1 MFFPE
6 TETDILEFIEENDVK
21 FIRMTFCDTFGNMRN
36 IAIMPRELHR
46 AVTVGIPFN
55 ATGLLEASH
64 QNLLLKPDTST
75 LSILPW
81 RPQSGRVVRFF
92 CTLYRM
98 DGTPYEGDLRRNLR
112 ETMKSI
118 QKQGYQCEMGT
129 RCEFYLFETDMEGK
143 PTRIPCDQGGYLDVA
158 PLDQC
163 ENTRREICLS
173 LEEMGLNPTTSCH
186 KHGPGQNE
194 IDFACSN
201 PLTAADN
208 MAHYKTVV
216 KTIAAQNGLYA
227 SFMPKPFP
235 DCSGSA
241 LKITISV
248 KKDGQSI
255 FGTSHENML
264 PEGRAFIAGILNRV
278 RDFTMFSNPTV
289 NSYER
294 FGLRAAPSHITW
306 SEENR
311 IPLIQLL
318 YAPGRETSIE
328 FRSADAYCNPYI
340 TFQMLLS
347 AGMAGIQNREE
358 LTDTMNAASDTAAFQ
373 TLPGSL
379 QESIELARNSSFVRS
394 ILPETLIR
402 DFADAMQKEVES
414 YHAARDSQEFCFE
427 RYF

>member
-1 MFFPE
+1 MFFS
-6 TETDILEFIEENDVK
+6 ETDLLEFIEENDVK
-21 FIRMTFCDTFGNMRN
+21 FIRMTFCDTFGNMKN

-46 AVTVGIPFN
+46 AITYGIPFN
-55 ATGLLEASH
+55 ATGLMESSH

-75 LSILPW
+75 LSTLPW

-92 CTLYRM
+92 CTLHRM
-98 DGTPYEGDLRRNLR
+98 DGTPYENDLRQNLR
-112 ETMKSI
+112 QTMNSI
-118 QKQGYQCEMGT
+118 QDQGYQCEMGT

-143 PTRIPCDQGGYLDVA
+143 PTRKPCDQGGYLDVA

-173 LEEMGLNPTTSCH
+173 LDEMGLNPTTSCH
-186 KHGPGQNE
+186 KQGPGQNE

-208 MAHYKTVV
+208 MVHYKTVV
-216 KTIAAQNGLYA
+216 KTIAAQNGFYA

-241 LKITISV
+241 LKITLTM
-248 KKDGQSI
+248 KKEDQSI
-255 FGTSHENML
+255 FGTSPDTML

-278 RDFTMFSNPTV
+278 REFTMFSNPTV

-294 FGLRAAPSHITW
+294 FGLRAAPSSISW

-311 IPLIQLL
+311 LPLIQLL
-318 YAPGRETSIE
+318 YSPGRDASIE

-347 AGMAGIQNREE
+347 AGMAGIQNQEE
-358 LTDTMNAASDTAAFQ
+358 LSDTMNAANDASASR
-373 TLPGSL
+373 TLPHSL
-379 QESIELARNSSFVRS
+379 LESIDLARNSAFVHS
-394 ILPETLIR
+394 VLPEALIR
-402 DFADAMQKEVES
+402 DFSAAMEEEVRA
-414 YHAARDSQEFCFE
+414 YQQAKDPQAFCFDQ
-427 RYF
+427 YF

>member
-1 MFFPE
+1 MFFSE
-6 TETDILEFIEENDVK
+6 DDVLEFIEENDVK
-21 FIRMTFCDTFGNMRN
+21 FIRLTFCDTFGNMKN

-46 AVTVGIPFN
+46 AIVDGIPFN
-55 ATGLLEASH
+55 ATDLLESSH
-64 QNLLLKPDTST
+64 QNLLLKPDIST
-75 LSILPW
+75 LSVLPW

-118 QKQGYQCEMGT
+118 QEHGYQCEMGT
-129 RCEFYLFETDMEGK
+129 RCEFYLFETDMQGK
-143 PTRIPCDQGGYLDVA
+143 PTRTPCDQGGYLDVA
-158 PLDQC
+158 PLDKC

-173 LEEMGLNPTTSCH
+173 LDEMGLNPTTSCH

-201 PLTAADN
+201 ALTAADN
-208 MAHYKTVV
+208 MVHYKTVV
-216 KTIAAQNGLYA
+216 KTIASQNGFYA

-248 KKDGQSI
+248 KKDDASI
-255 FGTSHENML
+255 FGTSHKSML

-278 RDFTMFSNPTV
+278 REFTMFSNPTI

-294 FGLRAAPSHITW
+294 FGLRAAPSHINW

-318 YAPGRETSIE
+318 YAPGRDGSIE
-328 FRSADAYCNPYI
+328 FRSADPYCNPYI

-347 AGMAGIQNREE
+347 AGMAGIQNGEE
-358 LTDTMNAASDTAAFQ
+358 LSDTMNAANASSAFP
-373 TLPGSL
+373 TLPSSL
-379 QESIELARNSSFVRS
+379 EESIRLAQNSSFVHAV
-394 ILPETLIR
+394 LPETLIQ
-402 DFADAMQKEVES
+402 DYAAAMEQQVTA
-414 YHAARDSQEFCFE
+414 YHAAQDSQACCFD

>member
-1 MFFPE
+1 MFFSE
-6 TETDILEFIEENDVK
+6 DDVLEFIEENDVK
-21 FIRMTFCDTFGNMRN
+21 FIRLTFCDTFGNMKN

-46 AVTVGIPFN
+46 AIVDGIPFN
-55 ATGLLEASH
+55 ATDLLESSH
-64 QNLLLKPDTST
+64 QNLLLKPDIST
-75 LSILPW
+75 LSVLPW

-118 QKQGYQCEMGT
+118 QEHGYQCEMGT
-129 RCEFYLFETDMEGK
+129 RCEFYLFETDMQGK
-143 PTRIPCDQGGYLDVA
+143 PTRTPCDQGGYLDVA
-158 PLDQC
+158 PLDKC
-163 ENTRREICLS
+163 ENPRREICLS
-173 LEEMGLNPTTSCH
+173 LDEMGLNPTTSCH

-201 PLTAADN
+201 ALTAADN
-208 MAHYKTVV
+208 MVHYKTVV
-216 KTIAAQNGLYA
+216 KTIASQNGFYA

-248 KKDGQSI
+248 KKDDASI
-255 FGTSHENML
+255 FGTSHKSML

-278 RDFTMFSNPTV
+278 REFTMFSNPTI

-294 FGLRAAPSHITW
+294 FGLRAAPSHINW

-318 YAPGRETSIE
+318 YAPGRDGSIE
-328 FRSADAYCNPYI
+328 FRSADPYCNPYI

-347 AGMAGIQNREE
+347 AGMAGIQNGEE
-358 LTDTMNAASDTAAFQ
+358 LTDTMNAANASSAFP
-373 TLPGSL
+373 TLPSSL
-379 QESIELARNSSFVRS
+379 EESIRLAQNSSFVHAV
-394 ILPETLIR
+394 LPETLIQ
-402 DFADAMQKEVES
+402 DYAAAMEQQVTA
-414 YHAARDSQEFCFE
+414 YHAAQDSQAFCFD

>member
-1 MFFPE
+1 MFFSE
-6 TETDILEFIEENDVK
+6 DDVLEFIEENDVK
-21 FIRMTFCDTFGNMRN
+21 FIRLTFCDTFGNMKN

-46 AVTVGIPFN
+46 AIVDGIPFN
-55 ATGLLEASH
+55 ATDLLESSH
-64 QNLLLKPDTST
+64 QNLLLKPDIST
-75 LSILPW
+75 LSVLPW

-118 QKQGYQCEMGT
+118 QEHGYQCEMGT
-129 RCEFYLFETDMEGK
+129 RCEFYLFETDMQGK
-143 PTRIPCDQGGYLDVA
+143 PTRTPCDQGGYLDVA
-158 PLDQC
+158 PLDKC

-173 LEEMGLNPTTSCH
+173 LDEMGLNPTTSCH

-201 PLTAADN
+201 ALTAADN
-208 MAHYKTVV
+208 MVHYKTVV
-216 KTIAAQNGLYA
+216 KTIASQNGFYA

-248 KKDGQSI
+248 KKDDASI
-255 FGTSHENML
+255 FGTSHKSML

-278 RDFTMFSNPTV
+278 REFTMFSNPTI

-294 FGLRAAPSHITW
+294 FGLRAAPSHINW

-318 YAPGRETSIE
+318 YAPGRDGSIE
-328 FRSADAYCNPYI
+328 FRSADPYCNPYI

-347 AGMAGIQNREE
+347 AGMAGIQNNEE
-358 LTDTMNAASDTAAFQ
+358 LSDTMNAANASSAFP
-373 TLPGSL
+373 TLPSSL
-379 QESIELARNSSFVRS
+379 EESIRLAQNSSFVHAV
-394 ILPETLIR
+394 LPETLIQ
-402 DFADAMQKEVES
+402 DYAAAMEQQVTA
-414 YHAARDSQEFCFE
+414 YHAAQDPQAFCFD

>member
-1 MFFPE
+1 MFFS
-6 TETDILEFIEENDVK
+6 ETDLLEFIEENDVK
-21 FIRMTFCDTFGNMRN
+21 FIRMTFCDTFGNMKN

-46 AVTVGIPFN
+46 AITYCSPFN
-55 ATGLLEASH
+55 ATGLLVSSP
-64 QNLLLKPDTST
+64 QNLLLKPDTSA
-75 LSILPW
+75 LSTLPW

-92 CTLYRM
+92 CTLHRM
-98 DGTPYEGDLRRNLR
+98 DGTPYENDLRQNLR
-112 ETMKSI
+112 QTMKSI
-118 QKQGYQCEMGT
+118 QDQGYQCEMGT

-143 PTRIPCDQGGYLDVA
+143 PTRKPCDQGGYLDVA

-173 LEEMGLNPTTSCH
+173 LDEMGLNPTTSCH
-186 KHGPGQNE
+186 KQGPGQNE

-208 MAHYKTVV
+208 MVHYKTVV
-216 KTIAAQNGLYA
+216 KTIAAQNGFYA

-241 LKITISV
+241 LKITLTM
-248 KKDGQSI
+248 KKEDQSI
-255 FGTSHENML
+255 FGTSPDTML

-278 RDFTMFSNPTV
+278 REFTMFSNPTV

-294 FGLRAAPSHITW
+294 FGLRAAPSSISW

-318 YAPGRETSIE
+318 YSPGRDASIE

-347 AGMAGIQNREE
+347 AGMAGIQNQEE
-358 LTDTMNAASDTAAFQ
+358 LSDTMNAANDASASR
-373 TLPGSL
+373 TLPHSL
-379 QESIELARNSSFVRS
+379 LESIDLARNSAFVHS
-394 ILPETLIR
+394 VLPEALIR
-402 DFADAMQKEVES
+402 DFSAAMEEEVRA
-414 YHAARDSQEFCFE
+414 YQQAKDPQAFCFDK
-427 RYF
+427 YF

>member
-1 MFFPE
+1 MFFSE
-6 TETDILEFIEENDVK
+6 DDVLEFIEENDVK
-21 FIRMTFCDTFGNMRN
+21 FIRLTFCDTFGNMKN

-46 AVTVGIPFN
+46 AIVDGIPFN
-55 ATGLLEASH
+55 ATDLLESSH
-64 QNLLLKPDTST
+64 QNLLLKPDIST
-75 LSILPW
+75 LSVLPW

-118 QKQGYQCEMGT
+118 QEHGYQCEMGT
-129 RCEFYLFETDMEGK
+129 RCEFYLFETDMQGK
-143 PTRIPCDQGGYLDVA
+143 PTRTPCDQGGYLDVA
-158 PLDQC
+158 PLDKC

-173 LEEMGLNPTTSCH
+173 LDEMGLNPTTSCH

-201 PLTAADN
+201 ALTAADN
-208 MAHYKTVV
+208 MVHYKTVV
-216 KTIAAQNGLYA
+216 KTIASQNGFYA

-248 KKDGQSI
+248 KKDDASI
-255 FGTSHENML
+255 FGTSHKSML

-278 RDFTMFSNPTV
+278 REFTMFSNPTI

-294 FGLRAAPSHITW
+294 FGLRAAPSHINW

-318 YAPGRETSIE
+318 YAPGRDGSIE
-328 FRSADAYCNPYI
+328 FRSADPYCNPYI

-347 AGMAGIQNREE
+347 AGMAGIQNGEE
-358 LTDTMNAASDTAAFQ
+358 LTDTMNAANASSAFP
-373 TLPGSL
+373 TLPRSL
-379 QESIELARNSSFVRS
+379 EESIRLAQNSSFVHAV
-394 ILPETLIR
+394 LPETLIQ
-402 DFADAMQKEVES
+402 DYAAAMEQQVAA
-414 YHAARDSQEFCFE
+414 YHAAQDSQAFCFD

>member
-1 MFFPE
+1 MFFSE
-6 TETDILEFIEENDVK
+6 DDVLEFIEENDVK
-21 FIRMTFCDTFGNMRN
+21 FIRLTFCDTFGNMKN

-46 AVTVGIPFN
+46 AIVDGIPFN
-55 ATGLLEASH
+55 ATDLLESSH
-64 QNLLLKPDTST
+64 QNLLLKPDIST
-75 LSILPW
+75 LSVLPW

-118 QKQGYQCEMGT
+118 QEHGYQCEMGT
-129 RCEFYLFETDMEGK
+129 RCEFYLFETDMQGK
-143 PTRIPCDQGGYLDVA
+143 PTRTPCDQGGYLDVA
-158 PLDQC
+158 PLDKC

-173 LEEMGLNPTTSCH
+173 LDEMGLNPTTSCH

-201 PLTAADN
+201 ALTAADN
-208 MAHYKTVV
+208 MVHYKTVV
-216 KTIAAQNGLYA
+216 KTIASQNGFYA

-248 KKDGQSI
+248 KKGDASI
-255 FGTSHENML
+255 FGTSHKSML

-278 RDFTMFSNPTV
+278 REFTMFSNPTI

-294 FGLRAAPSHITW
+294 FGLRAAPSHINW

-318 YAPGRETSIE
+318 YAPGRDGSIE
-328 FRSADAYCNPYI
+328 FRSADPYCNPYI

-347 AGMAGIQNREE
+347 AGMAGIRNNEE
-358 LTDTMNAASDTAAFQ
+358 LSDTMNAANASSAFP
-373 TLPGSL
+373 TLPSSL
-379 QESIELARNSSFVRS
+379 EESIRLAQNSSFVHAV
-394 ILPETLIR
+394 LPETLIQ
-402 DFADAMQKEVES
+402 DFAAAMEQQVAA
-414 YHAARDSQEFCFE
+414 YHAAQDSQAFCFD

>member
-1 MFFPE
+1 MFFS
-6 TETDILEFIEENDVK
+6 ETDLLEFIEENDVK
-21 FIRMTFCDTFGNMRN
+21 FIRMTFCDTFGNMKN

-46 AVTVGIPFN
+46 AITYGIPFN
-55 ATGLLEASH
+55 ATGLMESSH

-75 LSILPW
+75 LSTLPW

-92 CTLYRM
+92 CTLHRM
-98 DGTPYEGDLRRNLR
+98 DGTPYENDLRQNLR
-112 ETMKSI
+112 QTMKSI
-118 QKQGYQCEMGT
+118 QDQGYQCEMGT

-143 PTRIPCDQGGYLDVA
+143 PTRKPCDQGGYLDVA

-173 LEEMGLNPTTSCH
+173 LDEMGLNPTTSCH
-186 KHGPGQNE
+186 KQGPGQNE

-208 MAHYKTVV
+208 MVHYKTVV
-216 KTIAAQNGLYA
+216 KTIAAQNGFYA

-241 LKITISV
+241 LKITLTM
-248 KKDGQSI
+248 KKEDQSI
-255 FGTSHENML
+255 FGTSPDTML

-278 RDFTMFSNPTV
+278 REFTMFSNPTV

-294 FGLRAAPSHITW
+294 FGLRAAPSSISW

-318 YAPGRETSIE
+318 YSPGRDASIE

-347 AGMAGIQNREE
+347 AGMAGIQNQEE
-358 LTDTMNAASDTAAFQ
+358 LSDTMNAANDASASR
-373 TLPGSL
+373 TLPHSL
-379 QESIELARNSSFVRS
+379 LESIDLARNSAFVHS
-394 ILPETLIR
+394 VLPEALIR
-402 DFADAMQKEVES
+402 DFSAAMEEEVRA
-414 YHAARDSQEFCFE
+414 YQQAKDPQAFCFDQ
-427 RYF
+427 YF

>member
-1 MFFPE
+1 MFFSE
-6 TETDILEFIEENDVK
+6 DDVLEFIEENDVK
-21 FIRMTFCDTFGNMRN
+21 FIRLTFCDTFGNMKN

-46 AVTVGIPFN
+46 AIVDGIPFN
-55 ATGLLEASH
+55 ATDLLESSH
-64 QNLLLKPDTST
+64 QNLLLKPDIST
-75 LSILPW
+75 LSVLPW

-118 QKQGYQCEMGT
+118 QEHGYQCEMGT
-129 RCEFYLFETDMEGK
+129 RCEFYLFETDMQGK
-143 PTRIPCDQGGYLDVA
+143 PTRTPCDQGGYLDVA
-158 PLDQC
+158 PLDKC

-173 LEEMGLNPTTSCH
+173 LDEMGLNPTTSCH

-201 PLTAADN
+201 ALTAADN
-208 MAHYKTVV
+208 MVHYKTVV
-216 KTIAAQNGLYA
+216 KTIASQNGFYA

-248 KKDGQSI
+248 KKGDASI
-255 FGTSHENML
+255 FGTSHKSML
-264 PEGRAFIAGILNRV
+264 PVGRAFIAGILNRV
-278 RDFTMFSNPTV
+278 REFTMFSNPTI

-294 FGLRAAPSHITW
+294 FGLRAAPSHINW

-318 YAPGRETSIE
+318 YAPGRDGSIE
-328 FRSADAYCNPYI
+328 FRSADPYCNPYI

-347 AGMAGIQNREE
+347 AGMAGIQNGEE
-358 LTDTMNAASDTAAFQ
+358 LTDTMNAANASSAFP

-379 QESIELARNSSFVRS
+379 EESIRLAQNSSFVHAV
-394 ILPETLIR
+394 LPETLIQ
-402 DFADAMQKEVES
+402 DFAAAMEQQVAA
-414 YHAARDSQEFCFE
+414 YHAAQDSQTFCFD

>member
-1 MFFPE
+1 MFFS
-6 TETDILEFIEENDVK
+6 ETDLLEFIEENDVK
-21 FIRMTFCDTFGNMRN
+21 FIRMTFCDTFGNMKN

-46 AVTVGIPFN
+46 AITYGIPFN
-55 ATGLLEASH
+55 ATGLMESSH

-75 LSILPW
+75 LSTLPW

-98 DGTPYEGDLRRNLR
+98 DGTPYENDLRQNLR
-112 ETMKSI
+112 QTMKSI
-118 QKQGYQCEMGT
+118 QNQGYQCEMGT

-143 PTRIPCDQGGYLDVA
+143 PTRKPCDQGGYLDVA

-173 LEEMGLNPTTSCH
+173 LDEMGLNPTTSCH
-186 KHGPGQNE
+186 KQGPGQNE

-208 MAHYKTVV
+208 MVHYKTVV
-216 KTIAAQNGLYA
+216 KTIAAQNGFYA

-241 LKITISV
+241 LKITLTM
-248 KKDGQSI
+248 KKEDQSI
-255 FGTSHENML
+255 FGTSPDTML

-278 RDFTMFSNPTV
+278 REFTMFSNPTV

-294 FGLRAAPSHITW
+294 FGLRAAPSSISW

-318 YAPGRETSIE
+318 YSPGRDASIE

-347 AGMAGIQNREE
+347 AGMAGIQNQEE
-358 LTDTMNAASDTAAFQ
+358 LSDTMNAANDASASR
-373 TLPGSL
+373 TLPHSL
-379 QESIELARNSSFVRS
+379 LESIDLARNSAFVHS
-394 ILPETLIR
+394 VLPEALIR
-402 DFADAMQKEVES
+402 DFSAAMEEEVRA
-414 YHAARDSQEFCFE
+414 YQQAKDPQAFCFDQ
-427 RYF
+427 YF

>member
-1 MFFPE
+1 MFFSE
-6 TETDILEFIEENDVK
+6 DDVLEFIEENDVK
-21 FIRMTFCDTFGNMRN
+21 FIRLTFCDTFGNMKN

-46 AVTVGIPFN
+46 AIVDGIPFN
-55 ATGLLEASH
+55 ATDLLESSH
-64 QNLLLKPDTST
+64 QNLLLKPDIST
-75 LSILPW
+75 LSVLPW

-118 QKQGYQCEMGT
+118 QEHGYQCEMGT
-129 RCEFYLFETDMEGK
+129 RCEFYLFETDMQGK
-143 PTRIPCDQGGYLDVA
+143 PTRTPCDQGGYLDVA
-158 PLDQC
+158 PLDKC

-173 LEEMGLNPTTSCH
+173 LDKMGLNPTTSCH

-201 PLTAADN
+201 ALTAADN
-208 MAHYKTVV
+208 MVHYKTVV
-216 KTIAAQNGLYA
+216 KTIASQNGFYA

-248 KKDGQSI
+248 KKDDASI
-255 FGTSHENML
+255 FGTSHKSML

-278 RDFTMFSNPTV
+278 REFTMFSNPTI

-294 FGLRAAPSHITW
+294 FGLRAAPSHINW

-318 YAPGRETSIE
+318 YAPGRDGSIE
-328 FRSADAYCNPYI
+328 FRSADPYCNPYI

-347 AGMAGIQNREE
+347 AGMAGIQNGEE
-358 LTDTMNAASDTAAFQ
+358 LSDTMNAANASSAFP
-373 TLPGSL
+373 TLPSSL
-379 QESIELARNSSFVRS
+379 EESIRLAQNSSFVHAV
-394 ILPETLIR
+394 LPETLIQ
-402 DFADAMQKEVES
+402 DYAAAMEQQVTA
-414 YHAARDSQEFCFE
+414 YHAAQDSQAFCFD

>member
-1 MFFPE
+1 MFFSE
-6 TETDILEFIEENDVK
+6 DDVLEFIEENDVK
-21 FIRMTFCDTFGNMRN
+21 FIRLTFCDTFGNMKN

-46 AVTVGIPFN
+46 AIVDGIPFN
-55 ATGLLEASH
+55 ATDLLESSH
-64 QNLLLKPDTST
+64 QNLLLKPDIST
-75 LSILPW
+75 LSVLPW

-118 QKQGYQCEMGT
+118 QEHGYQCEMGT
-129 RCEFYLFETDMEGK
+129 RCEFYLFETDMQGK
-143 PTRIPCDQGGYLDVA
+143 PTRTPCDQGGYLDVA
-158 PLDQC
+158 PLDKC

-173 LEEMGLNPTTSCH
+173 LDEMGLNPTTSCH

-201 PLTAADN
+201 ALTAADN
-208 MAHYKTVV
+208 MVHYKTVV
-216 KTIAAQNGLYA
+216 KTIASQNGFYA

-248 KKDGQSI
+248 KKGDASI
-255 FGTSHENML
+255 FGTSHKSML

-278 RDFTMFSNPTV
+278 REFTMFSNPTI

-294 FGLRAAPSHITW
+294 FGLRAAPSHINW

-318 YAPGRETSIE
+318 YAPGRDGSIE
-328 FRSADAYCNPYI
+328 FRSADPYCNPYI

-347 AGMAGIQNREE
+347 AGMAGIQNGEE
-358 LTDTMNAASDTAAFQ
+358 LTDTMNAANASSAFP
-373 TLPGSL
+373 TLPRSL
-379 QESIELARNSSFVRS
+379 EESIRLAQNSSFVHAV
-394 ILPETLIR
+394 LPETLIQ
-402 DFADAMQKEVES
+402 DFAAAMEQQVAA
-414 YHAARDSQEFCFE
+414 YHAAQDSQTFCFD

>member
-1 MFFPE
+1 MFFSE
-6 TETDILEFIEENDVK
+6 DDVLEFIEENDVK
-21 FIRMTFCDTFGNMRN
+21 FIRLTFCDTFGNMKN

-46 AVTVGIPFN
+46 AIVDGIPFN
-55 ATGLLEASH
+55 ATDLLESSH
-64 QNLLLKPDTST
+64 QNLLLKPDIST
-75 LSILPW
+75 LSVLPW

-118 QKQGYQCEMGT
+118 QEHGYQCEMGT
-129 RCEFYLFETDMEGK
+129 RCEFYLFETDMQGK
-143 PTRIPCDQGGYLDVA
+143 PTRTPCDQGGYLDVA
-158 PLDQC
+158 PLDKC
-163 ENTRREICLS
+163 ENTRRAICLS
-173 LEEMGLNPTTSCH
+173 LDEMGLNPTTSCH

-201 PLTAADN
+201 ALTAADN
-208 MAHYKTVV
+208 MVHYKTVV
-216 KTIAAQNGLYA
+216 KTIASQNGFYA

-248 KKDGQSI
+248 KKDDASI
-255 FGTSHENML
+255 FGTSHKSML

-278 RDFTMFSNPTV
+278 REFTMFSNPTI

-294 FGLRAAPSHITW
+294 FGLRAAPSHINW

-318 YAPGRETSIE
+318 YAPGRDGSIE
-328 FRSADAYCNPYI
+328 FRSADPYCNPYI

-347 AGMAGIQNREE
+347 AGMAGIQNGEE
-358 LTDTMNAASDTAAFQ
+358 LTDTMNAANASSAFP
-373 TLPGSL
+373 TLPSSL
-379 QESIELARNSSFVRS
+379 EESIRLAQNSSFVHAV
-394 ILPETLIR
+394 LPETLIQ
-402 DFADAMQKEVES
+402 DYAAAMEQQVTA
-414 YHAARDSQEFCFE
+414 YHAAQDSQAFCFD

>member
-1 MFFPE
+1 MFFSE
-6 TETDILEFIEENDVK
+6 DDVLEFIEENDVK
-21 FIRMTFCDTFGNMRN
+21 FIRLTFCDTFGNMKN

-46 AVTVGIPFN
+46 AIVDGIPFN
-55 ATGLLEASH
+55 ATDLLESSH
-64 QNLLLKPDTST
+64 QNLLLKPDIST
-75 LSILPW
+75 LSVLPW

-118 QKQGYQCEMGT
+118 QEHGYQCEMGT
-129 RCEFYLFETDMEGK
+129 RCEFYLFETDMQGK
-143 PTRIPCDQGGYLDVA
+143 PTRTPCDQGGYLDVA
-158 PLDQC
+158 PLDKC

-173 LEEMGLNPTTSCH
+173 LDEMGLNPTTSCH

-201 PLTAADN
+201 ALTAADN
-208 MAHYKTVV
+208 MVHYKTVV
-216 KTIAAQNGLYA
+216 KTIASQNGFYA

-248 KKDGQSI
+248 KKGDASI
-255 FGTSHENML
+255 FGTSHKSML

-278 RDFTMFSNPTV
+278 REFTMFSNPTI

-294 FGLRAAPSHITW
+294 FGLRAAPSHINW

-318 YAPGRETSIE
+318 YAPGRDGSIE
-328 FRSADAYCNPYI
+328 FRSADPYCNPYI

-347 AGMAGIQNREE
+347 AGMAGIQNGEE
-358 LTDTMNAASDTAAFQ
+358 LTDTMNAANASSAFP
-373 TLPGSL
+373 TLPSSL
-379 QESIELARNSSFVRS
+379 EESIRLAQNSSFVHAV
-394 ILPETLIR
+394 LPETLIQ
-402 DFADAMQKEVES
+402 DFAAAMEQQVAA
-414 YHAARDSQEFCFE
+414 YHAAQDSQAFCFD

>member
-1 MFFPE
+1 MFFSE
-6 TETDILEFIEENDVK
+6 DDVLEFIEENDVK
-21 FIRMTFCDTFGNMRN
+21 FIRLTFCDTFGNMKN

-46 AVTVGIPFN
+46 AIVDGIPFN
-55 ATGLLEASH
+55 ATDLLESSH
-64 QNLLLKPDTST
+64 QNLLLKPDIST
-75 LSILPW
+75 LSVLPW

-118 QKQGYQCEMGT
+118 QEHGYQCEMGT
-129 RCEFYLFETDMEGK
+129 RCEFYLFETDMQGK
-143 PTRIPCDQGGYLDVA
+143 PTRTPCDQGGYLDVA
-158 PLDQC
+158 PLDKC

-173 LEEMGLNPTTSCH
+173 LDEMGLNPTTSCH

-201 PLTAADN
+201 ALTAADN
-208 MAHYKTVV
+208 MVHYKTVV
-216 KTIAAQNGLYA
+216 KTIASQNGFYA

-248 KKDGQSI
+248 KKGDASI
-255 FGTSHENML
+255 FGTSHKSML

-278 RDFTMFSNPTV
+278 REFTMFSNPTI

-294 FGLRAAPSHITW
+294 FGLRAAPSHINW

-318 YAPGRETSIE
+318 YAPGRDGSIE
-328 FRSADAYCNPYI
+328 FRSADPYCNPYI

-347 AGMAGIQNREE
+347 AGMAGIQNGEE
-358 LTDTMNAASDTAAFQ
+358 LTDTMNAANASSAFP
-373 TLPGSL
+373 TLPRSL
-379 QESIELARNSSFVRS
+379 EESIRLAQNSSFVHAV
-394 ILPETLIR
+394 LPETLIQ
-402 DFADAMQKEVES
+402 DFAAAMEQQVAA
-414 YHAARDSQEFCFE
+414 YHATQDPQAFCFD

>member
-1 MFFPE
+1 MFFSE
-6 TETDILEFIEENDVK
+6 DDVLEFIEENDVK
-21 FIRMTFCDTFGNMRN
+21 FIRLTFCDTFGNMKN

-46 AVTVGIPFN
+46 AIVDGIPFN
-55 ATGLLEASH
+55 ATDLLESSH
-64 QNLLLKPDTST
+64 QNLLLKPDIST
-75 LSILPW
+75 LSVLPW

-118 QKQGYQCEMGT
+118 QEHGYQCEMGT
-129 RCEFYLFETDMEGK
+129 RCEFYLFETDMQGK
-143 PTRIPCDQGGYLDVA
+143 PTRTPCDQGGYLDVA
-158 PLDQC
+158 PLDKC

-173 LEEMGLNPTTSCH
+173 LDEMGLNPTTSCH

-201 PLTAADN
+201 ALTAADN
-208 MAHYKTVV
+208 MVHYKTVV
-216 KTIAAQNGLYA
+216 KTIASQNGFYA

-248 KKDGQSI
+248 KKGDASI
-255 FGTSHENML
+255 FGTSHKSML

-278 RDFTMFSNPTV
+278 REFTMFSNPTI

-294 FGLRAAPSHITW
+294 FGLRAAPSHINW

-318 YAPGRETSIE
+318 YAPGRDGSIE
-328 FRSADAYCNPYI
+328 FRSADPYCNPYI

-347 AGMAGIQNREE
+347 AGMAGIQNGEE
-358 LTDTMNAASDTAAFQ
+358 LTDTMNAANASSAFP

-379 QESIELARNSSFVRS
+379 EESIRLAQNSSFVHAV
-394 ILPETLIR
+394 LPETLIQ
-402 DFADAMQKEVES
+402 DFAAAMEQQVAA
-414 YHAARDSQEFCFE
+414 YHAAQDSQTFCFD

>member
-1 MFFPE
+1 MFFSE
-6 TETDILEFIEENDVK
+6 DDVLEFIEENDVK
-21 FIRMTFCDTFGNMRN
+21 FIRLTFCDTFGNMKN

-46 AVTVGIPFN
+46 AIVDGIPFN
-55 ATGLLEASH
+55 ATDLLESSH
-64 QNLLLKPDTST
+64 QNLLLKPDIST
-75 LSILPW
+75 LSVLPW

-118 QKQGYQCEMGT
+118 QEHGYQCEMGT
-129 RCEFYLFETDMEGK
+129 RCEFYLFETDMQGK
-143 PTRIPCDQGGYLDVA
+143 PTRTPCDQGGYLDVA
-158 PLDQC
+158 PLDKC

-173 LEEMGLNPTTSCH
+173 LDEMGLNPTTSCH

-201 PLTAADN
+201 ALTAADN
-208 MAHYKTVV
+208 MVHYKTVV
-216 KTIAAQNGLYA
+216 KTIASQNGFYA

-248 KKDGQSI
+248 KKGDASI
-255 FGTSHENML
+255 FGTSHKSML

-278 RDFTMFSNPTV
+278 REFTMFSNPTI

-294 FGLRAAPSHITW
+294 FGLRAAPSHINW

-318 YAPGRETSIE
+318 YAPGRDGSIE
-328 FRSADAYCNPYI
+328 FRSADPYCNPYI

-347 AGMAGIQNREE
+347 AGMAGIQNGEE
-358 LTDTMNAASDTAAFQ
+358 LTDTMNAANASSVFP
-373 TLPGSL
+373 TLPRSL
-379 QESIELARNSSFVRS
+379 EESIRLAQNSSFVHAV
-394 ILPETLIR
+394 LPETLIQ
-402 DFADAMQKEVES
+402 DFAAAMEQQVAA
-414 YHAARDSQEFCFE
+414 YHAAQDPQAFCFD

>member
-1 MFFPE
+1 MFFS
-6 TETDILEFIEENDVK
+6 ETDLLEFIEENDVK
-21 FIRMTFCDTFGNMRN
+21 FIRMTFCDTFGNMKN

-46 AVTVGIPFN
+46 AITYGIPFH
-55 ATGLLEASH
+55 ATGLMESSH

-75 LSILPW
+75 LSTLPW

-92 CTLYRM
+92 CTLHRM
-98 DGTPYEGDLRRNLR
+98 DGTPYENDLRQNLR
-112 ETMKSI
+112 QTMKSI
-118 QKQGYQCEMGT
+118 QNQGYQCEMGT

-143 PTRIPCDQGGYLDVA
+143 PTRKPCDQGGYLDVA

-173 LEEMGLNPTTSCH
+173 LDEMGLNPTTSCH
-186 KHGPGQNE
+186 KQGPGQNE

-208 MAHYKTVV
+208 MVHYKTVV
-216 KTIAAQNGLYA
+216 KTIAAQNGFYA

-241 LKITISV
+241 LKITLTM
-248 KKDGQSI
+248 KKEDQSI
-255 FGTSHENML
+255 FGTSPDTML

-278 RDFTMFSNPTV
+278 REFTMFSNPTV

-294 FGLRAAPSHITW
+294 FGLRAAPSSISW

-318 YAPGRETSIE
+318 YSPGRDASIE

-347 AGMAGIQNREE
+347 AGMAGIQNQEE
-358 LTDTMNAASDTAAFQ
+358 LSDTMNAANDASASR
-373 TLPGSL
+373 TLPHSL
-379 QESIELARNSSFVRS
+379 LESIDLARNSAFVHS
-394 ILPETLIR
+394 VLPEALIR
-402 DFADAMQKEVES
+402 DFSAAMEEEVRA
-414 YHAARDSQEFCFE
+414 YQQAKDPQAFCFDQ
-427 RYF
+427 YF

>member
-1 MFFPE
+1 MFFS
-6 TETDILEFIEENDVK
+6 ETDLLEFIEENDVK
-21 FIRMTFCDTFGNMRN
+21 FIRMTFCDTFGNMKN

-46 AVTVGIPFN
+46 AITYGIPFN
-55 ATGLLEASH
+55 ATGLMESSH

-75 LSILPW
+75 LSTLPW

-92 CTLYRM
+92 CTLHRM
-98 DGTPYEGDLRRNLR
+98 DGTPYENDLRQNLR
-112 ETMKSI
+112 QTMKSI
-118 QKQGYQCEMGT
+118 QDQGYQCEMGT
-129 RCEFYLFETDMEGK
+129 RCEFYLYETDMEGK
-143 PTRIPCDQGGYLDVA
+143 PTRKPCDQGGYLDVA

-173 LEEMGLNPTTSCH
+173 LDEMGLNPTTSCH
-186 KHGPGQNE
+186 KQGPGQNE

-208 MAHYKTVV
+208 MVHYKTVV
-216 KTIAAQNGLYA
+216 KTIAAQNGFYA

-241 LKITISV
+241 LKITLTM
-248 KKDGQSI
+248 KKEDQSI
-255 FGTSHENML
+255 FGTSPDTML

-278 RDFTMFSNPTV
+278 REFTMFSNPTV

-294 FGLRAAPSHITW
+294 FGLRAAPSSISW

-318 YAPGRETSIE
+318 YSPGRDASIE

-347 AGMAGIQNREE
+347 AGMAGIQNQEE
-358 LTDTMNAASDTAAFQ
+358 LSDTMNAANDASASR
-373 TLPGSL
+373 TLPHSL
-379 QESIELARNSSFVRS
+379 LESIDLARNSAFVHS
-394 ILPETLIR
+394 VLPEALIR
-402 DFADAMQKEVES
+402 DFSAAMEEEVRA
-414 YHAARDSQEFCFE
+414 YQQAKDPQAFCFDQS
-427 RYF
+427 F

>member
-1 MFFPE
+1 MFFS
-6 TETDILEFIEENDVK
+6 ETDLSDFIEENDVK
-21 FIRMTFCDTFGNMRN
+21 FIRMTFCDTFGNMKN

-46 AVTVGIPFN
+46 AITDGIPFN

-92 CTLYRM
+92 CKLYHM

-112 ETMKSI
+112 ETMKSL
-118 QKQGYQCEMGT
+118 QNQGYQCEMGT

-143 PTRIPCDQGGYLDVA
+143 PTKKPCDQGGYLDVA
-158 PLDQC
+158 PLDKC

-216 KTIAAQNGLYA
+216 KTIAAQNGFYD
-227 SFMPKPFP
+227 SFMPKPFK
-235 DCSGSA
+235 DCSGSG
-241 LKITISV
+241 LKITLCI
-248 KKDGQSI
+248 KKDDKSI
-255 FGTSHENML
+255 YGNCHEAL
-264 PEGRAFIAGILNRV
+264 TPEGRAFIAGILNRV
-278 RDFTMFSNPTV
+278 REFTMFSNPTI
-289 NSYER
+289 NSYDR
-294 FGLRAAPSHITW
+294 FGYRAAPSRINW

-311 IPLIQLL
+311 IPLVQLL
-318 YAPGRETSIE
+318 YAPGRDGSIE

-347 AGMAGIQNREE
+347 AGMAGIQNNEE
-358 LTDTMNAASDTAAFQ
+358 LSDNMNAANENSAIP
-373 TLPGSL
+373 TLPHSL
-379 QESIELARNSSFVRS
+379 EESIQLAQESEFVRNTVPKA
-394 ILPETLIR
+394 ILH
-402 DFADAMQKEVES
+402 DFSAAMQKEVDA
-414 YHAARDSQEFCFE
+414 YHLAKDPEAFCFD

>member
-1 MFFPE
+1 MFFSE
-6 TETDILEFIEENDVK
+6 DDVLEFIEENDVK
-21 FIRMTFCDTFGNMRN
+21 FIRLTFCDTFGNMKN

-46 AVTVGIPFN
+46 AIVDGIPFN
-55 ATGLLEASH
+55 ATDLLESSH
-64 QNLLLKPDTST
+64 QNLLLKPDIST
-75 LSILPW
+75 LSVLPW

-118 QKQGYQCEMGT
+118 QEHGYQCEMGT
-129 RCEFYLFETDMEGK
+129 RCEFYLFETDMQGK
-143 PTRIPCDQGGYLDVA
+143 PTRTPCDQGGYLDVA
-158 PLDQC
+158 PLDKC

-173 LEEMGLNPTTSCH
+173 LDEMGLNPTTSCH

-201 PLTAADN
+201 ALTAADN
-208 MAHYKTVV
+208 MVHYKTVV
-216 KTIAAQNGLYA
+216 KTIASQNGFYA

-248 KKDGQSI
+248 KKDDASI
-255 FGTSHENML
+255 FGTSHKSML

-278 RDFTMFSNPTV
+278 REFTMFSNPTI

-294 FGLRAAPSHITW
+294 FGLRAAPSHINW

-318 YAPGRETSIE
+318 YAPGRDGSIE
-328 FRSADAYCNPYI
+328 FRSADPYCNPYI

-347 AGMAGIQNREE
+347 AGMVGIQNGEE
-358 LTDTMNAASDTAAFQ
+358 LSDTMNAANASSAFP
-373 TLPGSL
+373 TLPSSL
-379 QESIELARNSSFVRS
+379 EESIRLAQNSSFVHAV
-394 ILPETLIR
+394 LPETLIQ
-402 DFADAMQKEVES
+402 DYAAAMEQQVTA
-414 YHAARDSQEFCFE
+414 YHAAQDSQAFCFD

>member
-1 MFFPE
+1 MFFS
-6 TETDILEFIEENDVK
+6 ETDLSDFIEENDVK
-21 FIRMTFCDTFGNMRN
+21 FIRMTFCDTFGNMKN

-46 AVTVGIPFN
+46 AITDGIPFN

-92 CTLYRM
+92 CKLYHM

-112 ETMKSI
+112 ETMKSL

-129 RCEFYLFETDMEGK
+129 RCEFYLFETDMAGK

-158 PLDQC
+158 PLDKC

-201 PLTAADN
+201 ALTAADN
-208 MAHYKTVV
+208 MVHYKTVV
-216 KTIAAQNGLYA
+216 KTIASQNGFYA

-248 KKDGQSI
+248 KKDDASI
-255 FGTSHENML
+255 FGTSHKSML

-278 RDFTMFSNPTV
+278 REFTMFSNPTI

-294 FGLRAAPSHITW
+294 FGLRAAPSHINW

-318 YAPGRETSIE
+318 YAPGRDGSIE
-328 FRSADAYCNPYI
+328 FRSADPYCNPYI

-347 AGMAGIQNREE
+347 AGMAGIQNGEE
-358 LTDTMNAASDTAAFQ
+358 LTDTMNAANASSAFP
-373 TLPGSL
+373 TLPSSL
-379 QESIELARNSSFVRS
+379 EESIRLAQNSSFVHAV
-394 ILPETLIR
+394 LPETLIQ
-402 DFADAMQKEVES
+402 DYAAAMEQQVTA
-414 YHAARDSQEFCFE
+414 YHAAQDSQAFCFD

>member
-1 MFFPE
+1 MFFSE
-6 TETDILEFIEENDVK
+6 DDVLEFIEENDVK
-21 FIRMTFCDTFGNMRN
+21 FIRLTFCDTFGNMKN

-46 AVTVGIPFN
+46 AIVDGIPFN
-55 ATGLLEASH
+55 ATDLLESSH
-64 QNLLLKPDTST
+64 QNLLLKPDIST
-75 LSILPW
+75 LSVLPW

-118 QKQGYQCEMGT
+118 QEHGYQCEMGT
-129 RCEFYLFETDMEGK
+129 RCEFYLFETDMQGK
-143 PTRIPCDQGGYLDVA
+143 PTRTPCDQGGYLDVA
-158 PLDQC
+158 PLDKC
-163 ENTRREICLS
+163 ENPRREICLS
-173 LEEMGLNPTTSCH
+173 LDEMGLNPTTSCH

-201 PLTAADN
+201 ALTAADN
-208 MAHYKTVV
+208 MVHYKTVV
-216 KTIAAQNGLYA
+216 KTIASQNGFYA

-248 KKDGQSI
+248 KKDDASI
-255 FGTSHENML
+255 FGTSHKSML

-278 RDFTMFSNPTV
+278 REFTMFSNPTI

-294 FGLRAAPSHITW
+294 FGLRAAPSHINW

-318 YAPGRETSIE
+318 YAPGRDGSIE
-328 FRSADAYCNPYI
+328 FRSADPYCNPYI

-347 AGMAGIQNREE
+347 AGMAGIQNGEE
-358 LTDTMNAASDTAAFQ
+358 LSPGAVYQIRDAIFEAMLEAFYRDPTVWRRTAALSTQ
-373 TLPGSL
+373 
-379 QESIELARNSSFVRS
+379 
-394 ILPETLIR
+394 
-402 DFADAMQKEVES
+402 
-414 YHAARDSQEFCFE
+414 FC
-427 RYF
+427 RKH